1 MVYTITFDAN
11 KMDEYQRGLVSGVM
25 YMATGM
31 PEKTHSWARS
41 HDKTLWFKDLECT
54 EEQLIGIGKIVGKL
68 LPGAILS
75 VS

>member
-31 PEKTHSWARS
+31 PEKTYSWVRS

-54 EEQLIGIGKIVGKL
+54 EEQLTSIGKIVGKL